1 MAEPIT
7 NSHGDRPAAATQPR
21 VSAVI
26 PVFNSEDTVAETVR
40 RTVEFLTAR
49 RTPYE
54 VILVNDGSH
63 DDSWEIIKAEAE
75 NDPRVV
81 AINLLKNYGQH
92 NANMCGLRAS
102 TGDYVVTLDDDLQN
116 PPEEI
121 DGLLAAAQAGH
132 DVVFARF
139 KQKQASGV
147 RRLGS
152 WMIGLMNRRIFG
164 QPRDLV
170 VSNFRILRRDVVDR
184 ICASGSSYPYIT
196 GLALLHSGNPGNV
209 ITEHNQR
216 ASGDSNYG
224 PTRIA
229 RLVLTI
235 LFSYSVFP
243 LRLMA
248 AVGAVIALTSCGI
261 GVVYLILGLLGA
273 QQVPGWT
280 TLVVLLSF
288 LNGIV
293 ILMLSML
300 GEYIVRI
307 LSQVSHREAYH
318 VRGMV
323 DGRR

>member
-1 MAEPIT
+1 MTEPLTQSAKDHSGSAEP
-7 NSHGDRPAAATQPR
+7 RL
-21 VSAVI
+21 SAVI
-26 PVFNSEDTVAETVR
+26 PVFNSEDIVAETVR
-40 RTVEFLTAR
+40 RIVEFFTTR
-49 RTPYE
+49 GIPYE
-54 VILVNDGSH
+54 VILVNDGS
-63 DDSWEIIKAEAE
+63 DDGSWEVIKAEAE
-75 NDPRVV
+75 RDPQVV

-92 NANMCGLRAS
+92 NANMCGLRAT

-121 DGLLAAAQAGH
+121 DRLLEVAQDGH

-139 KQKQASGV
+139 KQKQASGF

-184 ICASGSSYPYIT
+184 ICATGSSYPYIT

-209 ITEHNQR
+209 VTEHHQR

-224 PTRIA
+224 LTRIA

-235 LFSYSVFP
+235 LFSYSLFP

-248 AVGAVIALTSCGI
+248 AVGAVIALISCGI
-261 GVVYLILGLLGA
+261 GVVYLVLGLFGA
-273 QQVPGWT
+273 QQVEGWT

-288 LNGIV
+288 LNGLV

-300 GEYIVRI
+300 GEYTVRI
-307 LSQVSHREAYH
+307 LSQVSQREAYH
-318 VRGMV
+318 VRGVV
-323 DGRR
+323 DGRL

>member
-1 MAEPIT
+1 MTEAVAHSAEDGSASAEP
-7 NSHGDRPAAATQPR
+7 RL
-21 VSAVI
+21 SAVI

-40 RTVEFLTAR
+40 RTVEFFTGR
-49 RTPYE
+49 GIPYE

-63 DDSWEIIKAEAE
+63 DGSWEVIKAEAE
-75 NDPRVV
+75 RNRYVV

-121 DGLLAAAQAGH
+121 DRLLAAAQGGH

-139 KQKQASGV
+139 EHKQASGI
-147 RRLGS
+147 RRVGS

-184 ICASGSSYPYIT
+184 ICASASSYPYIT

-209 ITEHNQR
+209 LTEHHQR

-235 LFSYSVFP
+235 LFSYSLFP

-248 AVGAVIALTSCGI
+248 GVGAVIALVSCGV
-261 GVVYLILGLLGA
+261 GVVYLFLGLFDE

-288 LNGIV
+288 LNGVV

-300 GEYIVRI
+300 GEYTVRI
-307 LSQVSHREAYH
+307 LSQVSQREAYH

-323 DGRR
+323 DGRF